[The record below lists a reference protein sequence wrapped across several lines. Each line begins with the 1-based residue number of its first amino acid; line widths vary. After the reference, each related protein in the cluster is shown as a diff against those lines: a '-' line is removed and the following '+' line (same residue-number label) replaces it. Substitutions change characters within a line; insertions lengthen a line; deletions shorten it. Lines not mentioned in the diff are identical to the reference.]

1 MCKPGR
7 AASQPKGEISTGRIQ
22 ALSEAMKRARG
33 KNPRGAPHEG
43 NYAGP
48 PERDKQQRGNLNVRA
63 DARDVRRPDKVG
75 TGSGGAAT

>member
-33 KNPRGAPHEG
+33 TNKRGPREG
-43 NYAGP
+43 NWAE
-48 PERDKQQRGNLNVRA
+48 PESDRQQKALSVKK
-63 DARDVRRPDKVG
+63 DARDFRRPDKVG
-75 TGSGGAAT
+75 TGGGGAAT